1 MCRIFLV
8 VAVGDMSHDMVAD
21 RVVVDSPVVGLCQVA
36 PVVVATPIAVVSCG
50 KRKLPA
56 KRSPAPVVRFFDPKS
71 SAAKEEHLQLL
82 ESRRKI
88 LEERIEEISV
98 YIEEGKNDLK
108 YVSNFSFAGEDGYFS
123 PVGCTDLIQGRIT
136 SSIKERAELRATLT
150 TIKNG
155 IKSWLKTKTNAK
167 ADRLDACAREEEEE
181 RKGNERK
188 QKDRSRHL
196 HGNMSPEQVAADNA
210 RHLHANMSPEQV
222 AAHVARNLHAN
233 M

>member
-21 RVVVDSPVVGLCQVA
+21 RVVVDSSVVGLCQVA

-56 KRSPAPVVRFFDPKS
+56 ERSPAPVIRYFDPRS
-71 SAAKEEHLQLL
+71 MAATEEHLQLL

-136 SSIKERAELRATLT
+136 SSIKERAELRSTLT
-150 TIKNG
+150 TIKTASNRG
-155 IKSWLKTKTNAK
+155 
-167 ADRLDACAREEEEE
+167 
-181 RKGNERK
+181 
-188 QKDRSRHL
+188 
-196 HGNMSPEQVAADNA
+196 
-210 RHLHANMSPEQV
+210 
-222 AAHVARNLHAN
+222 
-233 M
+233 